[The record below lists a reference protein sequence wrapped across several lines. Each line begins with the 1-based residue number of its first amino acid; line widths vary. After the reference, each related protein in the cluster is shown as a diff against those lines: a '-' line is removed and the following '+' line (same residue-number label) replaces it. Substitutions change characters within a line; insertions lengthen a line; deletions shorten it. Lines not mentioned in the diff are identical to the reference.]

1 MVRHCHI
8 ACKSTRYQPAGQLA
22 PRDAP
27 PLPVPQPESPRYVP
41 QGEDSFEIIVI
52 VTAGEDVQEAQHL
65 PQNDD
70 HDNDHEEEENNEE
83 EEEEGNNAEG
93 EDDENYTPLSNA
105 EKDDMYHDADEI
117 KTTRNEA
124 LIPTGRLRDLL
135 NCLDITT
142 LLEFR
147 IKRVSCPG
155 QEEFKA
161 IMEIF
166 SGPNVLSHHKGPP
179 FRATY

>member
-83 EEEEGNNAEG
+83 VEEEGNKAKVK
-93 EDDENYTPLSNA
+93 DDENHAPLSHT
-105 EKDDMYHDADEI
+105 EKDETYHDTDEI
-117 KTTRNEA
+117 KTYRNEA
-124 LIPTGRLRDLL
+124 PILTGRLRDLL
-135 NCLDITT
+135 NHLDITT
-142 LLEFR
+142 PPECE
-147 IKRVSCPG
+147 IKRVPCPG
-155 QEEFKA
+155 REE
-161 IMEIF
+161 
-166 SGPNVLSHHKGPP
+166 
-179 FRATY
+179 